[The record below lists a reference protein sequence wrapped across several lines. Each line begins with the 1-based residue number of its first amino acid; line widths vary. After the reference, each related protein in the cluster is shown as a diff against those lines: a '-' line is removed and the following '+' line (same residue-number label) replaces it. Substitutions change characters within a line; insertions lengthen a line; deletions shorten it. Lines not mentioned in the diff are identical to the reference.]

1 MNFNK
6 MEISSIKEIVS
17 ELFGRNMGLDQVK
30 KIIDNLDLSE
40 KNKLV

>member
-17 ELFGRNMGLDQVK
+17 ELFCRNMGLDQVR

-40 KNKLV
+40 KNKLI